1 MIYKEIKLN
10 NYPENVPYHQQSM
23 HLDLIQEKNYIIF
36 ILNTQLI
43 IIMKAKNE

>member
-10 NYPENVPYHQQSM
+10 NYQENVPYHQHSM

-36 ILNTQLI
+36 ILNTQII